1 MEKLENKRK
10 IFTFNIFHDFI
21 FLVDKN
27 DQNKSFVQISAS
39 WNNKYGFDKQTKKN
53 NRKIREQ
60 KKNLYFNFFHDFIF
74 LVDREHQITPS
85 E

>member
-21 FLVDKN
+21 FLVDRN
-27 DQNKSFVQISAS
+27 DQNTSFVQISAS

-60 KKNLYFNFFHDFIF
+60 KKKLYF
-74 LVDREHQITPS
+74 
-85 E
+85 